1 MNFRD
6 LWPFQRKSS
15 VVTSL
20 DLFRDIYGAR
30 TTKAGITIGWK
41 EALRC
46 STALACARVIANGI
60 AQVPL
65 KLYQEDE
72 SGAKRIARE
81 HPAYRVLHRKPNPW
95 QTSFEFRELI
105 ALHLV
110 LTGKAYCFKTIVNGE
125 LRELIPL
132 EPRNVMSKLE
142 TDGITVTYQVTGTDG
157 KTAVFNADQIWH
169 LKGPSWTGWEGLDAL
184 DLAREAIGLTIATES
199 SQSTL
204 HAGGVRPSGVY
215 SVEGSLTQDQ
225 YKALRKFLQDNYAGE
240 NSGLPMIVDRGAK
253 WLSTAMSGVDAQH
266 LETRRFQVEEVCR
279 AMGVA
284 PIMVF
289 SSDKATTYAS
299 AEAMFQAHVVHTLAP
314 WWERIEQSI
323 DCNLLTREDDANG
336 IYAKFVGNGLLRG
349 SMKDRAEYFSKA
361 LGSGGSPAWM
371 TADEVRSMEELNPMG
386 GAAARLPVA
395 TNLPIA
401 GTP

>member
-1 MNFRD
+1 MKFRD
-6 LWPFQRKSS
+6 LWPFQRKSY
-15 VVTSL
+15 TSL
-20 DLFRDIYGAR
+20 DLFREINGNRPSKSGVAV
-30 TTKAGITIGWK
+30 GWK

-46 STALACARVIANGI
+46 ATALACARVIANGI

-65 KLYQEDE
+65 KLFIEE
-72 SGAKRIARE
+72 ANGSKTPARD
-81 HPAYRVLHRKPNPW
+81 HPLYRVLHRKPNLW
-95 QTSFEFRELI
+95 QTSFEFREMLG
-105 ALHLV
+105 LHLV
-110 LTGKAYCFKTIVNGE
+110 LFGRAYCYKVMVGGQIK
-125 LRELIPL
+125 ELIPF
-132 EPRNVMSKLE
+132 EPNKVTTKLGI
-142 TDGITVTYQVTGTDG
+142 DGVTLTYEVQSHDN
-157 KTAVFNADQIWH
+157 KSYVFASDVIWH
-169 LKGPSWTGWEGLDAL
+169 LKGPSWTAWEGLDAL
-184 DLAREAIGLTIATES
+184 DLARESIGLTIAAES
-199 SQSTL
+199 SQGTL

-215 SVEGSLTQDQ
+215 SVEGSLNPDQ
-225 YKALRKFLQDNYAGE
+225 YKALRAFLQANYAGE

-253 WLSTAMSGVDAQH
+253 WLSTAMTGVDAQH

-279 AMGVA
+279 SMGVM

-289 SSDKATTYAS
+289 STDKAATYAS

-314 WWERIEQSI
+314 FWERIEQSI
-323 DCNLLTREDDANG
+323 DCNLLTNEDDAAG

-349 SMKDRAEYFSKA
+349 SIKDRAEYFSKA

-386 GAAARLPVA
+386 GAAAQLPVA